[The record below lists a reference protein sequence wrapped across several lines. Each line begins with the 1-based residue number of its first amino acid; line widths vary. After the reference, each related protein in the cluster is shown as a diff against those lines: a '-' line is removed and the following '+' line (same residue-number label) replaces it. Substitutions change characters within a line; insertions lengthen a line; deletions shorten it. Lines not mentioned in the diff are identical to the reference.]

1 MPWYDDFKIEN
12 GRVRVVKTGVSLSVT
27 WALVHEIANWI
38 IYLAIVKIVYAWR
51 RVTRTGRQSLFFAP
65 DRPRPWY
72 LARGAAM
79 WAGIDV
85 ADRQDQATASFYFD
99 DSTLGSPPALFSN
112 GAINAGCVNISKTY
126 VATVF
131 EAVFG
136 YALSVDPRKTT
147 GEIVEKPEQNG
158 VHGGHIVVAPL
169 EPRPGYTYQRVVDTC
184 DDNGCCHDLRT
195 PCAGGVPVVVWVKTK
210 AAGARFSIINR
221 RAVKALPSDIYS
233 ADELRLIKLFSDR
246 MGLDWGG
253 LDILRDRSDGRIYIV
268 DVNKTDLGPVIAL
281 SWRDKIS
288 SMALLGAALKRLI
301 SRPKLGQG

>member
-1 MPWYDDFKIEN
+1 MPWYDDFRIEN
-12 GRVRVVKTGVSLSVT
+12 GRVRVVKTGISLSVT
-27 WALVHEIANWI
+27 RALVNEVVNWI
-38 IYLAIVKIVYAWR
+38 IYLIIVKTVFAWR
-51 RVTRTGRQSLFFAP
+51 RITRTRRRSVFFGP

-99 DSTLGSPPALFSN
+99 DSTLGSPPASLAEA
-112 GAINAGCVNISKTY
+112 AINARCIDISKTH

-158 VHGGHIVVAPL
+158 VHGGQLVIAPL
-169 EPRPGYTYQRVVDTC
+169 EPRPGYAYQRVVDTC
-184 DDNGCCHDLRT
+184 DDSGCCHDLRT
-195 PCAGGVPVVVWVKTK
+195 PCAAGLPVVVWVKTK
-210 AAGARFSIINR
+210 EAGARFSINNR

-253 LDILRDRSDGRIYIV
+253 LDILRDRGDGRIYIV

-288 SMALLGAALKRLI
+288 SMALLGAALKRLVTQR
-301 SRPKLGQG
+301 SEA